1 MHKKSKIFIFFF
13 LLLISTIFIQTS
25 SAKYVKE
32 EIFTVAKLD
41 IDTCRP
47 NIELIDIVSSNTNY
61 PTYANKSHSITGH
74 IKITEKNIIRNDLSP
89 DTIQIRVAD
98 TVLTPEFKNFSLVF
112 DNTIEKI
119 YEFTITNIIGDGSLA
134 LVIPEGTVEDKCGL
148 INNTHYLP
156 TSIFIDNTPPT
167 ATLVETTTAE
177 RQIKT

>member
-13 LLLISTIFIQTS
+13 LLLISTFFTQTT

-32 EIFTVAKLD
+32 EIFTVARLD
-41 IDTCRP
+41 IDTCKP
-47 NIELIDIVSSNTNY
+47 NIELIDIISSNTNY

-74 IKITEKNIIRNDLSP
+74 LKITEKNIIRNNLSS

-98 TVLTPEFKNFSLVF
+98 TVITPEFKRFSLVSE
-112 DNTIEKI
+112 NAIEKI
-119 YEFTITNIIGDGSLA
+119 YQFSVTNLIGDGPLT

-148 INNTHYLP
+148 INDTNYLS

-167 ATLVETTTAE
+167 ATLVETTTIE